1 MIEEDKVGCERAATN
16 WPVAPDSHPYHG
28 VKVTADGHIEWVQG
42 NLGDVS
48 LTTIDYQTYHTMGW
62 TIIASSSGTRF
73 INDRTGARS
82 SRQHRNGSKVLRPI
96 SILHEQ

>member
-1 MIEEDKVGCERAATN
+1 MVGCERAATN
-16 WPVAPDSHPYHG
+16 WPVAPDGHPYHG

-42 NLGDVS
+42 NLGDMS

-73 INDRTGARS
+73 INDRTCHGAVVSIERV
-82 SRQHRNGSKVLRPI
+82 VLRPI